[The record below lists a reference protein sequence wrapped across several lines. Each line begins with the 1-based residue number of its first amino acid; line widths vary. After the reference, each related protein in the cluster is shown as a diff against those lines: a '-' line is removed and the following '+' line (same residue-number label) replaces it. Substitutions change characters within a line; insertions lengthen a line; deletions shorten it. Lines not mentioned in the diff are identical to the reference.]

1 MRDDDRHRHEEIRL
15 REAERR
21 VTLANRNATVSK
33 LVQIIYF
40 LAGAL
45 GMLLLLRMILR
56 LFGANPDNT
65 FAQFI
70 YNLSEPFYAPVAN
83 LFGTPKF
90 GNSQVFEINALV
102 AIAAYA
108 ILGWLVGR
116 LVWLIG
122 SRTE

>member
-1 MRDDDRHRHEEIRL
+1 MRDDDHHRHEEMRL
-15 REAERR
+15 REAERQ

-33 LVQIIYF
+33 LVQFIYF
-40 LAGAL
+40 LTGAL

-83 LFGTPKF
+83 LFGTPEF
-90 GNSQVFEINALV
+90 GNSQAFEINALV

-122 SRTE
+122 SKTE

>member
-1 MRDDDRHRHEEIRL
+1 MKDDDRHRHEEIRL

-21 VTLANRNATVSK
+21 VTLASRNATIGK

-40 LAGAL
+40 LTGAL
-45 GMLLLLRMILR
+45 GMLLLLRMVLR

-65 FAQFI
+65 FAEFI

-90 GNSQVFEINALV
+90 GNSQIFEINALV

>member
-1 MRDDDRHRHEEIRL
+1 MRDDNRHRQEEIRL
-15 REAERR
+15 REEERR

-40 LAGAL
+40 LTGAL
-45 GMLLLLRMILR
+45 AVLLLLRMILR
-56 LFGANPDNT
+56 MFGANPDNT

-70 YNLSEPFYAPVAN
+70 YNLSDPFYAPVAN

-102 AIAAYA
+102 AIVAYA
-108 ILGWLVGR
+108 VLGWLVGR

>member
-1 MRDDDRHRHEEIRL
+1 MRDDDRQRHEEIRL

-21 VTLANRNATVSK
+21 VTLASRNATVSK

-70 YNLSEPFYAPVAN
+70 YNLS
-83 LFGTPKF
+83 
-90 GNSQVFEINALV
+90 
-102 AIAAYA
+102 
-108 ILGWLVGR
+108 
-116 LVWLIG
+116 
-122 SRTE
+122 